1 MAKRI
6 LTKEYDPTK
15 NIVKEE
21 HYTEFS
27 DIQPNRNPW
36 YLFVKRVCDIGCS
49 LAALIVLS
57 PLFLCVAAAIKTED
71 GGRVFFKQRR
81 VGKGLSEFDMYKF
94 RSMVPNAEQILS
106 KLENENEASGP
117 VFKMKYDPRVTRVG
131 RFIRKYSIDELPQ
144 LINILKG
151 DMSIVGP
158 RPPLP
163 CEVEMYS
170 DYDKQRL
177 KVKPGLTCY
186 WQCLGRSKI
195 SFEKWVDMDLEYIND
210 QNLWC
215 DFKMI
220 LRTIP
225 AVVKGDGAY

>member
-1 MAKRI
+1 MAKKV
-6 LTKEYDPTK
+6 LFAEYDPTK

-21 HYTEFS
+21 HYIEFS
-27 DIQPNRNPW
+27 DIQPNNNLW
-36 YLFVKRVCDIGCS
+36 YLFVKRTCDIGCS
-49 LAALIVLS
+49 LLALIVLM
-57 PLFLCVAAAIKTED
+57 PLFLCVAAAIKIED
-71 GGRVFFKQRR
+71 GGSVFFRQRR
-81 VGKGLSEFDMYKF
+81 TGKDLKEFDMFKF
-94 RSMVPNAEQILS
+94 RSMVPDAEKIL
-106 KLENENEASGP
+106 KELEGENEASGP
-117 VFKMKYDPRVTRVG
+117 VFKMKKDPRVTKVG

-163 CEVEMYS
+163 YEVALYS

-177 KVKPGLTCY
+177 KVRPGLTCY

-210 QNLWC
+210 QSIWC

-225 AVVKGDGAY
+225 AVLKGDGAY